1 MQFQLFFDYQSIVDS
16 CPFFQKYDALF
27 RAFDMVYTKSDFSAL
42 GRRGYPK
49 SAYLKA
55 LIYKQCEQIKYV
67 SDLIRDLE
75 SRPAI
80 CLLIGFEPGRLPS
93 ASCFSRF
100 LSSMNNSEVEQLTH
114 SAAKL
119 LIEAGHVST
128 NVLIGDSKPIRAN
141 TVENNPKNP
150 NRSLDK
156 NSKVKRNPAATFG
169 YYSYIKQSSDGKKR
183 QFAYFWGYRT
193 HVLVSREGVVLVEV
207 TKPNNIADKEVV
219 KSLMRKIKRA
229 YGQKK
234 GRKIVLDAAYDSN
247 DVYNFIV
254 NEMNSEPFIAENSRY
269 KKPVTEFDD
278 CGRPICE
285 AGLPMK
291 YCGVVSEVDR
301 SRVKY
306 RCPIR
311 GGNKKELAKLP
322 AECPAAHTRFT
333 EGKGYGCTAYVD
345 LAGDARTQARLR
357 RQSKTFRETYSL
369 RTEVERYFSR
379 LGPREVEDTTLY
391 KYSSIRNLMSI
402 AHLSLN
408 LVAVAAA
415 IVLQRPEQIRCYKT
429 FADTLAA

>member
-1 MQFQLFFDYQSIVDS
+1 MQFQLFFDYDAIVNS
-16 CPFFQKYDALF
+16 CSFVQKYDAIF
-27 RAFDMVYTKSDFSAL
+27 QAFDNVYDGPDFPAL
-42 GRRGYPK
+42 GRKGYAK

-55 LIYKQCEQIKYV
+55 LVYKQCEQIKYV
-67 SDLIRDLE
+67 TDLIRDLE

-80 CLLIGFEPGRLPS
+80 CMLIGFEPGKLPNPS
-93 ASCFSRF
+93 QFSRF
-100 LSSMNNSEVEQLTH
+100 LSSMNNSEIEELTH

-128 NVLIGDSKPIRAN
+128 EVLIGDSKPVRAN

-150 NRSLDK
+150 NRCLDK
-156 NSKVKRNPAATFG
+156 SREIKRNPAATLG
-169 YYSYIKQSSDGKKR
+169 YYSYIKQSADGKKR

-207 TKPNNIADKEVV
+207 TKPNDVADKDVV
-219 KSLMRKIKRA
+219 KSLMRKLKRV

-234 GRKIVLDAAYDSN
+234 GRRILLDAAYDSN

-254 NEMNSEPFIAENSRY
+254 NEMKSEPFIAENPRY
-269 KKPVTEFDD
+269 KKPVAEFDKH
-278 CGRPICE
+278 GRPICE
-285 AGLPMK
+285 AGLSMK
-291 YCGVVSEVDR
+291 YCGSANEAER
-301 SRVKY
+301 ARIKY

-311 GGNKKELAKLP
+311 GGNRKELAKLP
-322 AECPAAHTRFT
+322 AGCPAGHPRFT

-345 LAGDARTQARLR
+345 LAGDARAQARLR
-357 RQSKTFRETYSL
+357 RHSQSFRETYDL

-391 KYSSIRNLMSI
+391 KYRSIRNRMSI

-415 IVLQRPEQIRCYKT
+415 IVLKRPEKIRCYKT
-429 FADTLAA
+429 FTEALVA